1 MSSPRSPI
9 DPVETLVRFGRAL
22 RAAGLPGRARSRCLL
37 LARRRCPAARGALLG
52 RAGDAAL
59 RPEQIELY
67 DALFAAFFGPPTPGQ
82 GPPIRIKVQMEAEAD
97 VGLAS
102 PVEHLK
108 DKSFSRCSREELSQ
122 LAELMSR
129 IELSG
134 SVAANAA
141 AGDGTRG
148 SPGPS
153 ADCAAR
159 SAPAASR
166 SSARG
171 AAAGGPGGL
180 VLLLDVSG
188 SMDAYSRA
196 LVMFAHAALR
206 SDKRWEAFCF
216 GTRLTRVTRQL
227 EGSDA
232 DAALGRAAAE
242 VVDWDGGTRI
252 GESLK
257 RFLDEYG
264 HSGLAR
270 GAVVVLCSDGLEV
283 GDPELL
289 AEQMARLHRLAY
301 RVVWL
306 NPSPGRPR
314 LRAARARHE
323 GRPPPRRPFR
333 QRPQPGQSGGGRR
346 GALPLV
352 AQAQDAQVPQFA
364 TLSSSRSDD
373 ACNHSHMVE
382 QSRGPRTESRSRTRG
397 SSESLQSRKPP
408 APQDERGAG
417 SVRHLV
423 A

>member
-1 MSSPRSPI
+1 MIGPDVP
-9 DPVETLVRFGRAL
+9 DPVEKIVRFGRAL
-22 RAAGLPGRARSRCLL
+22 RAAGLPVGPDRVASFSRAT
-37 LARRRCPAARGALLG
+37 ALLPPGDLYWAG
-52 RAGDAAL
+52 RTTL
-59 RPEQIELY
+59 LSRPEQIAIY
-67 DALFAAFFGPPTPGQ
+67 DALFAAFFGPPTPGP
-82 GPPIRIKVQMEAEAD
+82 GPPIRIRVQMEAETD

-102 PVEHLK
+102 RVEHLK

-129 IELSG
+129 IELS
-134 SVAANAA
+134 VPRRR
-141 AGDGTRG
+141 TRRRE
-148 SPGPS
+148 
-153 ADCAAR
+153 AAR
-159 SAPAASR
+159 AGTPDLRRTLRR
-166 SSARG
+166 SFRT
-171 AAAGGPGGL
+171 GGEPLERAWRRRRRRPRRL

-188 SMDAYSRA
+188 SMDSYSRA

-289 AEQMARLHRLAY
+289 GEQMARLRRLAY

-306 NPSPGRPR
+306 NPLQEDPAYEP
-314 LRAARARHE
+314 LARGMKA
-323 GRPPPRRPFR
+323 
-333 QRPQPGQSGGGRR
+333 
-346 GALPLV
+346 ALPHV
-352 AQAQDAQVPQFA
+352 DHFA
-364 TLSSSRSDD
+364 SGHSLASLEEVGAALSRW
-373 ACNHSHMVE
+373 
-382 QSRGPRTESRSRTRG
+382 
-397 SSESLQSRKPP
+397 
-408 APQDERGAG
+408 
-417 SVRHLV
+417 
-423 A
+423 